1 MSNIDS
7 CRQKILS
14 VIHNMT
20 ENPKVCGMIQVS
32 TYIQN
37 INCIL
42 ESASNSSNAAN
53 SENIVS
59 NRSSASSVAS
69 QHHIIELILK
79 SLINM
84 SRYEE
89 DSLSDV
95 DLKDLFKRIAELYPE
110 FNVLSRQYA
119 LRLMTILTTQWN

>member
-1 MSNIDS
+1 
-7 CRQKILS
+7 
-14 VIHNMT
+14 MT